1 MHIILSNHFT
11 HVGYGLYTSCQV
23 HKVKQDNH
31 AHPMYSY
38 GATMHRTGCRKRTN
52 PTTPDTGCSS
62 CNLNPIISP
71 QPICD
76 AAVVPRPASQPRPS
90 NVGDADRE
98 EGTDYDV
105 NDADRDLLSL
115 EGEAD
120 VGDAA
125 RI

>member
-1 MHIILSNHFT
+1 M
-11 HVGYGLYTSCQV
+11 
-23 HKVKQDNH
+23 
-31 AHPMYSY
+31 HPMPNEYSRIAAI
-38 GATMHRTGCRKRTN
+38 GACSGPDAASARTRRG
-52 PTTPDTGCSS
+52 PTRECSS
-62 CNLNPIISP
+62 CNLNPIIPP

-76 AAVVPRPASQPRPS
+76 AAVVPRPASQPRPA

-98 EGTDYDV
+98 EGTDHDV

-120 VGDAA
+120 VGDAT